1 MPWHLAN
8 AQSAADS
15 AAPKETTAKD
25 KAPAAAPA
33 EEKLP
38 AVPVPEFPR
47 AQSKLDDLKA
57 SLDQIETT
65 LRNRNLPDSTLTD
78 LRDQIAKTQTDARE
92 LIAAVTSR
100 LEAANSR
107 ATQLAP
113 DPKVTAPQS
122 DDVKLERAKLLAEV
136 TARQSLIQQAK
147 LINVRAQQALD
158 TISDRRRTRFAETVL
173 LRSESLINPT
183 FWIDAA
189 AAVPTAGARLLDLMS
204 ASAAQLASQP
214 LRAAAGIAIVVALLL
229 GFFLS
234 PAQRW
239 LSRWTFRNPE
249 TARPSD
255 LRKTS
260 AAVAIIVAGTVIPGI
275 ALFVLYQANQALRV
289 LPDDVDPILRVVF
302 PGIVF
307 AIFFSKLTT
316 AVLAPGL
323 PSWRIVNVTNS
334 VADGLTPAA
343 KLLAA
348 IIAFG
353 VVLDAVNVAIRAP
366 LLLTVAGHGV
376 VAIAKALV
384 FFAAIRIAAREKT
397 KEEEAD
403 EAGAAPPSTWS
414 LLIPFG
420 WVTTVVALLAPLIGY
435 VALARFLS
443 IELVVIVAVL
453 MSAKLLTQ
461 FADAIISMT
470 FAYNG
475 AIGRFLRLTAGLRGG
490 AVRQLATIL
499 AGVTQLAIIGLAVF
513 IILTTWGLR
522 SDDLVG
528 SVSSAF
534 FGFTI
539 GGLTI
544 SPSAILLG
552 LVVLA
557 IGIAATRAIQH
568 WLEGRFLPETNLDIG
583 LRSSIRTGTGYV
595 GIILAV
601 IFAMSFLGI
610 NLQNIAIV
618 AGALSVGIGF
628 GLQSIINNFVSGLI
642 LLVERPIKVGDRI
655 EVGAR
660 MGVVKRINV
669 RATEIVTYDNVSV
682 IVPNAELI
690 SGQVVNWMHDTFS
703 ARLTVAVGVGY
714 DSDPDKVIEMLLDIV
729 ANNPRV
735 LTAPAPF
742 AILENLGADALEFKV
757 FFHVGNIGTDAGV
770 ANEVRLEALKRCR
783 AEGIE
788 IPFAQRD
795 LHLRDMDRIEAALR
809 GVSRGRENGA
819 SSGSDSSPPDGKSP

>member
-1 MPWHLAN
+1 MPWHFAI

-47 AQSKLDDLKA
+47 AQSKLEDLKR
-57 SLDQIETT
+57 SLDQIEAA
-65 LRNRNLPDSTLTD
+65 LRNRNLPETTLSD
-78 LRDQIAKTQTDARE
+78 LREQVSTAQNDARE
-92 LIAAVTSR
+92 LIGAVTGR
-100 LEAANSR
+100 LEAAQSR

-113 DPKVTAPQS
+113 DPKVTAPQAA
-122 DDVKLERAKLLAEV
+122 DVKLERAKLLAEI
-136 TARQSLIQQAK
+136 TGRQGLIQQAK

-189 AAVPTAGARLLDLMS
+189 AAVPAAGARLFDLMA

-214 LRAAAGIAIVVALLL
+214 LRAAAGIAIVVVLLL

-249 TARPSD
+249 AARPSD

-275 ALFVLYQANQALRV
+275 ALFVLYQANQALHV
-289 LPDDVDPILRVVF
+289 LPESIEPMLRVVL

-307 AIFFSKLTT
+307 AIFFSKLTM

-334 VADGLTPAA
+334 VADGLTPTARI
-343 KLLAA
+343 LAA
-348 IIAFG
+348 IIASG
-353 VVLDAVNVAIRAP
+353 VFLDAINVAISAP
-366 LLLTVAGHGV
+366 LILTIAGQGV

-397 KEEEAD
+397 REEEAD

-443 IELVVIVAVL
+443 IELVVVVAVL

-499 AGVTQLAIIGLAVF
+499 AGVTQLALIGLAVF
-513 IILTTWGLR
+513 LILTTWGLR

-703 ARLTVAVGVGY
+703 ARLSVAVGVGY
-714 DSDPDKVIEMLLDIV
+714 DSDPDKVIQMLLDIV
-729 ANNPRV
+729 TSNPRV

-757 FFHVGNIGTDAGV
+757 FFYVGNIGTDAGV
-770 ANEVRLEALKRCR
+770 ANEVRLEVLKRCR

-819 SSGSDSSPPDGKSP
+819 SSGSETLPPDRKPS